1 MPAQTPAR
9 PDLSTT
15 HESGIPDIGNMS
27 MAPVEPSEI
36 IEPTSEVPPMGMEM
50 PQIPPGDVSSLLGT
64 DDQPPAMTP
73 APTHDLS
80 DGLPQMENM
89 GYDQVRF
96 LIFFMNNCFF
106 KNLEGLLEFYVFSH
120 NLKYRT
126 WDMTNTIHQHIR
138 RAEFQNEEDLLR
150 LGTRKIMSSH
160 LLLDRY
166 EFVSNFL
173 INNLMIN
180 LIINLVNCIVA
191 RGTTDGRDLR
201 AV

>member
-1 MPAQTPAR
+1 
-9 PDLSTT
+9 
-15 HESGIPDIGNMS
+15 

-96 LIFFMNNCFF
+96 LIF
-106 KNLEGLLEFYVFSH
+106 V
-120 NLKYRT
+120 
-126 WDMTNTIHQHIR
+126 
-138 RAEFQNEEDLLR
+138 
-150 LGTRKIMSSH
+150 
-160 LLLDRY
+160 
-166 EFVSNFL
+166 
-173 INNLMIN
+173 
-180 LIINLVNCIVA
+180 
-191 RGTTDGRDLR
+191 
-201 AV
+201 